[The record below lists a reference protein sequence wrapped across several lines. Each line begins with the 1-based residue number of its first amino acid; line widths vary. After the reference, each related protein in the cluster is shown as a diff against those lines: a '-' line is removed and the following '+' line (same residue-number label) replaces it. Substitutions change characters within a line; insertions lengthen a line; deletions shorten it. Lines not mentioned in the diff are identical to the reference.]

1 MLTYFYLFL
10 FLHILQFEVY
20 WRPLQASG
28 SSGDFAVNSARHP
41 LQARTNGAAIRF
53 RGTEYAHCSTL
64 THKIGDEPRCSTI
77 K

>member
-10 FLHILQFEVY
+10 FLHILQLQVY

-28 SSGDFAVNSARHP
+28 SSGDSAVNSARHP

-53 RGTEYAHCSTL
+53 RGTENAQPSL
-64 THKIGDEPRCSTI
+64 I
-77 K
+77 KLGMSLDVQP